1 MFSATQKR
9 WIVVY
14 LLITMPISGASVD
27 IYVPSLPAMT
37 AFFGVDASITQL
49 TITFFLLGYGL
60 FSLFFGPLSDSI
72 GRKPP
77 LLLGVILYV
86 LSAIFIATTSSITVL
101 LLLRFIQGIGVAAIA
116 GVSRTI
122 TPDVFQGERYAHVTN
137 MTTIA
142 WSMGP
147 IVAPFIGGYFQHYL
161 SWQWCFYT
169 LALYGLIQLI
179 LMLCVLPET
188 LAKKTPFSLSL
199 LCNRSK
205 TLLTSPLFVGSVL
218 ISGFVYSS
226 IIVFNTIGPFL
237 IQSVLGRTSIFYGY
251 MALLMGTA
259 FFIGNTVNKRLIAS
273 SARRRLDIAICL
285 IMCAVVVE
293 SIMLMVFPINVYNIV
308 IPTYIIILS
317 AGLFFPNSYGTA
329 LRLHPEFSGTASAIL
344 SMTFILTTS
353 LMSAIAA
360 ALKAH
365 SQVDFTLL
373 FIAIILLW
381 SLIYFSLFR
390 PSMR

>member
-1 MFSATQKR
+1 MDCRLS
-9 WIVVY
+9 
-14 LLITMPISGASVD
+14 LITMPISGASVD

-37 AFFGVDASITQL
+37 AFWCRRLHNPIDNHL
-49 TITFFLLGYGL
+49 FLLGYGL

-101 LLLRFIQGIGVAAIA
+101 LLLRFIQALVLLQSL
-116 GVSRTI
+116 VSRGRLL
-122 TPDVFQGERYAHVTN
+122 PDVFQGERYAHVTN

-142 WSMGP
+142 WSVGP

-169 LALYGLIQLI
+169 LALYGLIQLV

-188 LAKKTPFSLSL
+188 LTKKKLFSLSL

-218 ISGFVYSS
+218 ISDSFIPLSLFL
-226 IIVFNTIGPFL
+226 IPLDHFNTECIGSD
-237 IQSVLGRTSIFYGY
+237 ID
-251 MALLMGTA
+251 LLWLHGVIDGNG

-273 SARRRLDIAICL
+273 SARRR
-285 IMCAVVVE
+285 
-293 SIMLMVFPINVYNIV
+293 
-308 IPTYIIILS
+308 
-317 AGLFFPNSYGTA
+317 
-329 LRLHPEFSGTASAIL
+329 
-344 SMTFILTTS
+344 
-353 LMSAIAA
+353 
-360 ALKAH
+360 
-365 SQVDFTLL
+365 
-373 FIAIILLW
+373 
-381 SLIYFSLFR
+381 
-390 PSMR
+390 